1 MAALCLV
8 LIWLETPAKAH
19 SPRPVEPATA
29 QAPPP
34 PPRPQGA
41 RPMQFDWLAN
51 RPDPTAREMRRATGQ
66 MRAPGRGSYI
76 CSAAGFGE
84 MSRCTER

>member
-8 LIWLETPAKAH
+8 LMTMLTPAAAH
-19 SPRPVEPATA
+19 SPRPVEATSTP
-29 QAPPP
+29 APPP
-34 PPRPQGA
+34 PLRQATGQPRH
-41 RPMQFDWLAN
+41 FDWLAN
-51 RPDPTAREMRRATGQ
+51 RPDPALRAERATGGH